1 VDVDFYDDFYDRAF
15 HSARA
20 SGGAFHGFKRTT
32 DKRATKAHFFPNP
45 LHFMRRFL
53 AILLIAACAVKAFPA
68 EHPAHRRA
76 EDVVDTAAAT
86 AWNVGTEA
94 VETARE
100 ALRERNRR
108 DSEDGG
114 DGRGD
119 RRSREENDGE
129 DPSGREKFFGTATL
143 APQ

>member
-1 VDVDFYDDFYDRAF
+1 
-15 HSARA
+15 
-20 SGGAFHGFKRTT
+20 
-32 DKRATKAHFFPNP
+32 
-45 LHFMRRFL
+45 MRRFL
-53 AILLIAACAVKAFPA
+53 AILPIAARAVKAFPA

-108 DSEDGG
+108 DDDGG